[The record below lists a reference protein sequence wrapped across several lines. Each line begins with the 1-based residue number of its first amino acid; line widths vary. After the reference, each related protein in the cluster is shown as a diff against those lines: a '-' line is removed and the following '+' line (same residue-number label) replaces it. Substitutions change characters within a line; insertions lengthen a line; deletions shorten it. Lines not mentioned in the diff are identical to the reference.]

1 MAIEE
6 MEELKQETNI
16 KAFVAN
22 ADMKKTINKKISN
35 NKQKAGRP
43 KKAIDEIAD
52 EQILA
57 KLTKIEKSKVE
68 KYAKGIG
75 ISTSS
80 LIKIA
85 LKHYGAL

>member
-16 KAFVAN
+16 KTFVAN
-22 ADMKKTINKKISN
+22 ADMKKTVNKKTSN
-35 NKQKAGRP
+35 NKQRVGRP
-43 KKAIDEIAD
+43 KKAIDDIAD

-57 KLTKIEKSKVE
+57 KVTRIEKSKVE
-68 KYAKGIG
+68 QYAKSTG